1 MRLTHTDMKVKLLKE
16 IGVHP
21 IGTVI
26 DVCDTIVV
34 NLVRDGNA
42 EKFVEEES
50 DKAEQTENK
59 AKK

>member
-1 MRLTHTDMKVKLLKE
+1 MKVKLLKE